1 MSMTEDNQPSF
12 SRKKF
17 FWPFSVDQIFH
28 QHKHL
33 DVDEMIFWLVCD
45 RTVWHR
51 RFIRKR
57 GKDTGAWWT
66 LCSGKIVSQEL
77 NISRSY
83 ARKRL
88 KFLRD
93 IGLLKASGK
102 TNDRSYTPVFY
113 DKIRT
118 KYLEDRRWVRKPK
131 PAPDPIPDSSIASID
146 DIHSIVIETTKQL
159 KKKIVSR
166 NNTLISKRPDA
177 SESAF
182 RSLP

>member
-1 MSMTEDNQPSF
+1 MTDIQSPTP
-12 SRKKF
+12 RKKF

-28 QHKHL
+28 RHKHL
-33 DVDEMIFWLVCD
+33 DIDEMIFWFVCD

-57 GKDTGAWWT
+57 GKDTGDWWT
-66 LCSGKIVSQEL
+66 LCSGRIVSREL
-77 NISRSY
+77 SISSPY

-88 KFLRD
+88 KFLRE
-93 IGLLKASGK
+93 IGLLKASGI

-118 KYLEDRRWVRKPK
+118 QYLEDRRWVRKPK
-131 PAPDPIPDSSIASID
+131 PAPDLTPDSSIASVD
-146 DIHSIVIETTKQL
+146 DIHSIVIETKKQL
-159 KKKIVSR
+159 KETITFR
-166 NNTLISKRPDA
+166 DNTIISKRPDT